1 MWCFLRNNYQTVVQS
16 VSGSSY
22 WGGYERLVHHSF
34 STASLCSRE
43 VYVSHLAK
51 FIWQKRLIK
60 NLKNLA
66 IYIWNYSKVQKSVN
80 LCKNN
85 VWTNLLSFRCSQSD
99 IDSFL
104 PLRSILTFE
113 VKRLT
118 SEVRNHTYNDWTV
131 LVHLSWMFAKWYKF
145 MRLTS
150 GLRGQK
156 S

>member
-1 MWCFLRNNYQTVVQS
+1 MVTSLVIWLKEDFINAKVVFNF
-16 VSGSSY
+16 GLI
-22 WGGYERLVHHSF
+22 RLIWPRRS
-34 STASLCSRE
+34 
-43 VYVSHLAK
+43 K

-60 NLKNLA
+60 NLKKLA
-66 IYIWNYSKVQKSVN
+66 IYIWNYSKVQKIVY